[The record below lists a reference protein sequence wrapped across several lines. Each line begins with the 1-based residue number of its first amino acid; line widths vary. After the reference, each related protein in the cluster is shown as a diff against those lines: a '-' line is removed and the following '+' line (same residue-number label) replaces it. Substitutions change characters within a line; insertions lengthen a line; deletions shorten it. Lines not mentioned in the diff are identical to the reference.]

1 MKILEIHGNTYRC
14 IPVDD
19 HIVVVDENDFGM
31 VSVQNIADAEDKL
44 RRHLEWCTAHEE
56 GVI

>member
-19 HIVVVDENDFGM
+19 RIVVVDENDFGM

>member
-1 MKILEIHGNTYRC
+1 MKILEIQGNTYRC

-19 HIVVVDENDFGM
+19 HIVVVDETDYPM
-31 VSVQNIADAEDKL
+31 VAVRDISEAEDKL